1 MSKEAV
7 LDFLK
12 AAIDDE
18 DLEHKVKHRVT
29 SPKLFVEVGFEHGYE
44 FTEQEIME
52 ELDDLSHEFLELEI
66 TPGAGTSATILD
78 VMLQL
83 CRHKYNK

>member
-7 LDFLK
+7 LEFLK

-18 DLEHKVKHRVT
+18 KLEEKVKHTVT
-29 SPKLFVEVGFEHGYE
+29 SPKLFVEVGQEHGYE

-52 ELDDLSHEFLELEI
+52 ELDDLSHEFIELEI

-78 VMLQL
+78 VMLEL